1 MSTKVKD
8 AFLNQAA
15 FKNQKELKK
24 VQLEKGD

>member
-15 FKNQKELKK
+15 LKNLNVFKRI
-24 VQLEKGD
+24 QLEKGD